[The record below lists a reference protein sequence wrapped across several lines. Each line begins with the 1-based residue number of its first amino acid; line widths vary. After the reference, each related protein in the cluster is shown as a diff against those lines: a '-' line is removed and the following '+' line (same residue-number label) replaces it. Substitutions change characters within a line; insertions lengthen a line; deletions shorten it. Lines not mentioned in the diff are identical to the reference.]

1 MMAGRPRKTALA
13 AQAAPEAQSTA
24 PDTTGATPK
33 SRRRRRSSVGGLQL
47 KLSAPQRPGYVRRW
61 VLDDPSRIISMQD
74 LGYDFAEAEAK
85 TEGLGTRI
93 ERHAGKDAEGKPQRL
108 ILMETPQE
116 EYDLGL
122 KDKEAALK
130 PFEDALRAGRDT
142 TGTVQDQYAPSERS
156 SVSSSHS
163 SA

>member
-1 MMAGRPRKTALA
+1 MPRRPRSALA
-13 AQAAPEAQSTA
+13 ETIEQPTESAAEAV
-24 PDTTGATPK
+24 PV
-33 SRRRRRSSVGGLQL
+33 SRRRRRASTGGFRL
-47 KLSAPQRPGYVRRW
+47 KLDAPQRAGYVRRW
-61 VLDDPSRIISMQD
+61 VIDDPSRIISMQE

-130 PFEDALRAGRDT
+130 PFEDAIKAGRDT
-142 TGTVQDQYAPSERS
+142 TGRVQDSYTPSDRS
-156 SVSSSHS
+156 SVSHS
-163 SA
+163 TA